1 MIDQSSVDSQ
11 LIVANVWST
20 VNTSCM
26 SQMYLDWVII
36 MWNCVQNY
44 RYICT
49 LANFHLHKTL
59 LLLGIAC
66 LLFKRREL
74 KIVQCLVGFHITIL
88 WNKVRY
94 VFPPNIHCYVTIIW
108 PYLVIPK
115 DNHMKYYNVCL
126 FVHLIISINTDVHL
140 RDFLWIIKTHF
151 NC

>member
-1 MIDQSSVDSQ
+1 MVK
-11 LIVANVWST
+11 
-20 VNTSCM
+20 
-26 SQMYLDWVII
+26 
-36 MWNCVQNY
+36 NY

-115 DNHMKYYNVCL
+115 VNHMKYYNVCL

-140 RDFLWIIKTHF
+140 WDFLWIIKAILIVNPWSFPTITLKIPISCERYSF
-151 NC
+151 L